1 MKIGS
6 SRNIN
11 KGEFDKS
18 TLFKSPAAQIEPH
31 VAPKIHLKRSLNKSI
46 KNCLVAQHKHT
57 KTI

>member
-18 TLFKSPAAQIEPH
+18 TLFKSPAA
-31 VAPKIHLKRSLNKSI
+31 IHNQRMLVEQYNDKKLANLLLIVQTR
-46 KNCLVAQHKHT
+46 LVAYHFW
-57 KTI
+57 